1 MRREARHYVVFTRV
15 CQGPLRRSRCPRWLL
30 AFAEPK
36 VMTLYSVR
44 KPKSPWPSCRYFVR
58 FGFPRYDLSDP
69 SGNALEFKAFADD
82 DQVFAT

>member
-1 MRREARHYVVFTRV
+1 
-15 CQGPLRRSRCPRWLL
+15 
-30 AFAEPK
+30 
-36 VMTLYSVR
+36 MTLYSVR